1 MEFMSIVGQYGT
13 FPLLVLMI
21 AVFILI
27 LKQERERNDSQ
38 QKQIENLSKDFKESL
53 AKINAEISDIKRD
66 YADKAY
72 VQEAVGGWRTEIRE
86 IRSEIKGYNDRIDKL
101 LMEGKK

>member
-27 LKQERERNDSQ
+27 LKQERERNDNQ

-53 AKINAEISDIKRD
+53 AKINAEISDMKRD

-86 IRSEIKGYNDRIDKL
+86 VRSEIKSYNDRIDKL